1 MRGRVALKSACPEDT
16 IPELSVTRFDGILPE
31 KTQLRHWHI
40 CGVNPGHD
48 VVLFN
53 KGVENLTRG
62 AIERV
67 LRLKGKDGRF
77 SKPPQPRPGIVEERL
92 GDFRNRVLQ
101 RLHALPAMTRQQ
113 FVDCYTGHRKVRMQH
128 AADSLDERP
137 LDHRDA
143 MCRIFVKVEP
153 VMGTYKDESDLIP
166 RIISPRDPRFNV
178 EAGRRL
184 KHAEHPLYRAI
195 GQVWGGITVA
205 KGFNCVQVANIIADK
220 FDKFVDCAVVG
231 LDASRFDQH
240 FSVPTLSHEHTFY
253 NRWLNDP
260 QLAELLQQQLY
271 TKCVGL
277 CKDGLVKYTTNG
289 GRMSGDMNTAMGN
302 CVIMCNLVY
311 AYAKARKVKCSLLN
325 NGDDCIVFMR
335 GVDVNKFNHG
345 LDAWFLELGFNMKV
359 EPAVYEIEKIEF
371 CQMHPIKVQDGY
383 IMVRNPDV
391 SLAKDSVSRIPVGTI
406 EGIHTWC
413 NQVGVGGYNA
423 YPDIPVISALYKSY
437 AQTVPSDRLGKAR
450 SEWELTGLQ
459 RMLAGVKRHGDIL
472 PETRCSFYV
481 AFGILPHVQIEL
493 ESYYSSLVIGPEVVC
508 PTLPMGTTTP
518 SHYHAPYAVQHL
530 VLEATKDKLNC

>member
-1 MRGRVALKSACPEDT
+1 LT
-16 IPELSVTRFDGILPE
+16 
-31 KTQLRHWHI
+31 HWSI
-40 CGVNPGHD
+40 CGINPGHD

-62 AIERV
+62 VIERV
-67 LRLKGKDGRF
+67 LRLKGKDGSF
-77 SKPPQPRPGIVEERL
+77 SKPPQPRPGLVEERL
-92 GDFRNRVLQ
+92 SDFRDRVLR
-101 RLHALPAMTRQQ
+101 RLHALPPMTRQQ
-113 FVDCYTGHRKVRMQH
+113 FVECYTGHRKVRMQH
-128 AADSLDERP
+128 AADSLDDRP
-137 LDHRDA
+137 LDSRDA
-143 MCRIFVKVEP
+143 MCRIFGKVEP
-153 VMGTYKDESDLIP
+153 VMGTYKSDLVP
-166 RIISPRDPRFNV
+166 RIISPRDPRYNV
-178 EAGRRL
+178 EVGRHI

-205 KGFNCVQVANIIADK
+205 KGYNCVEVAEIIVNK
-220 FDKFVDCAVVG
+220 FHLYKDCAVVG
-231 LDASRFDQH
+231 LDAKRFDQH
-240 FSVPTLSHEHTFY
+240 MNVPTLKHEHSYY

-260 QLAELLQQQLY
+260 HLAELLRQQLY

-311 AYAKARKVKCSLLN
+311 AYAKSRKVKCSLLN
-325 NGDDCIVFMR
+325 NGDDCVVFMR

-345 LDAWFLELGFNMKV
+345 LDIWFHELGFNMTV

-371 CQMHPIKVQDGY
+371 CQMHPIRVQDGY

-391 SLAKDSVSRIPVGTI
+391 SLAKDSISRIPVGTI

-413 NQVGVGGYNA
+413 NSVGVGGYSA
-423 YPDIPVISALYKSY
+423 YPDIPIISALYKAY
-437 AQTVPSDRLGKAR
+437 AATKPSDKLGNAR

-472 PETRCSFYV
+472 PETRCSFYA

-493 ESYYSSLVIGPEVVC
+493 EAYYSSIVVGPEIVDAL
-508 PTLPMGTTTP
+508 LPKGTKTP
-518 SHYHAPYAVQHL
+518 LHFHAPYAVQNII
-530 VLEATKDKLNC
+530 LESTKDKLTC